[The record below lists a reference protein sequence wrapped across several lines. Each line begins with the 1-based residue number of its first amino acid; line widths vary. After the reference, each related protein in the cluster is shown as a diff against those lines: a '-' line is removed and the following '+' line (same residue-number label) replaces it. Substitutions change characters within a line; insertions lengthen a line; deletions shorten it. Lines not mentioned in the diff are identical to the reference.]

1 MVGRDAE
8 IEVLGD
14 VFEAAAGGTPQV
26 VLLGGEA
33 GGGKSRLVAE
43 FTARG
48 EGPGA
53 VRDRRA
59 GRCRR
64 CRGFPGVPAGDPVS
78 RTASS

>member
-14 VFEAAAGGTPQV
+14 AFEAPAGGTPQV

-43 FTARG
+43 FTER
-48 EGPGA
+48 
-53 VRDRRA
+53 VSA
-59 GRCRR
+59 GRCPR
-64 CRGFPGVPAGDPVS
+64 PES
-78 RTASS
+78 

>member
-43 FTARG
+43 FTAR
-48 EGPGA
+48 
-53 VRDRRA
+53 VRDRALSETGELDGA
-59 GRCRR
+59 GGAGAS
-64 CRGFPGVPAGDPVS
+64 RGCPPGT
-78 RTASS
+78 R